1 MKNKIRNVIVCLFV
15 SQIILSQEATS
26 ETTLNWVSSYDEA
39 LSKSKEE
46 KKPILI
52 YFKGSDWCGPCKVLD
67 AELFGSERFKN
78 LANKSLIMLEVDIPK
93 RVDVLSAE
101 KISENFYLKDKYKIK
116 SFPTL
121 LIVNH
126 RGRVV
131 AEKKGYVIT
140 EYYYPFI
147 EEEIKKY

>member
-26 ETTLNWVSSYDEA
+26 EVTLNWVSSYDEA

-93 RVDVLSAE
+93 RVDVLSDE

-147 EEEIKKY
+147 EEEIRKY

>member
-1 MKNKIRNVIVCLFV
+1 MLNVGSKKNLSFNGIIFDTFDTNIFLMKNKIRNVIVCLFV

-67 AELFGSERFKN
+67 A
-78 LANKSLIMLEVDIPK
+78 
-93 RVDVLSAE
+93 
-101 KISENFYLKDKYKIK
+101 
-116 SFPTL
+116 
-121 LIVNH
+121 
-126 RGRVV
+126 
-131 AEKKGYVIT
+131 
-140 EYYYPFI
+140 
-147 EEEIKKY
+147 